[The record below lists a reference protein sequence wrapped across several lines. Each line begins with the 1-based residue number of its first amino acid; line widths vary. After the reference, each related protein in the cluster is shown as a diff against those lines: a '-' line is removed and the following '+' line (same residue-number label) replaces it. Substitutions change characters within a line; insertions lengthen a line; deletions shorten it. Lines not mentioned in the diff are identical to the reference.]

1 MKYTMVVIGYSKGS
15 DKESKV
21 STTSDIEADDKQAA
35 LLEAAKVMADIKLHN
50 PETDYEYF
58 LRKQKDFI

>member
-1 MKYTMVVIGYSKGS
+1 MKYKMVVIGYSKGS

-21 STTSDIEADDKQAA
+21 STTSDIEADSTRSA
-35 LLEAAKVMADIKLHN
+35 LLEAAKVLADIKLHN
-50 PETDYEYF
+50 PETSYEYF